1 MTDGMRQI
9 VPLFECMCTC
19 LRVGLH
25 VKDLIVFLLPSIVE
39 HIDTF
44 WRQAIADL
52 QMVLTILFGTCFS
65 LKIVLILRKW
75 SSKRLIQALDTPE
88 LAEWY
93 FFL

>member
-1 MTDGMRQI
+1 MHMSTCGSPCEGFDCLFITIHSLAYRYVLASSHITPPDGT
-9 VPLFECMCTC
+9 VLFEM
-19 LRVGLH
+19 
-25 VKDLIVFLLPSIVE
+25 
-39 HIDTF
+39 
-44 WRQAIADL
+44 
-52 QMVLTILFGTCFS
+52 CFS